1 MLAAVKAFAFELWM
15 ACKLDRLPLLICG
28 IFICVAL
35 GLLRSRGVN
44 GLDLTSVLLNSRL
57 FLICIAFALSIS
69 FLWSLIRER
78 PASPIAFGLGF
89 LNEKLHWSIITRHAP
104 TVIALCVF
112 MPVFSA
118 MKASISLFADY
129 SWDAMFTR
137 WDQTI
142 HWRDAWKLIHPVT
155 GFPIVTFTLNLFYNF
170 WIVAVYAATAFLA
183 LRLKDPRLR
192 QKFLITYFSCWP
204 ILGVAGA
211 IYFASVGPAFVGPL
225 LGQAHFDPLMA
236 YLGNANEHYRILSV
250 EVQAKLVEQF
260 REGSTGLGAGITAMP
275 SMHVSMALLFFLA
288 MRKFSRVAAWLS
300 GLFFIAILVGSVHLA
315 YHYAVDGYVS
325 IVVTLLIWKL
335 AGWWT
340 GLIDDATKAIV
351 QARARHNTASC
362 SIHEPCDIHR

>member
-1 MLAAVKAFAFELWM
+1 MSTSSRRKLGVVLGSIKAFSGALLS
-15 ACKLDRLPLLICG
+15 ACKLDWLPLAICT
-28 IFICVAL
+28 IFIAIAL
-35 GLLRSRGVN
+35 SQLKQKGIN
-44 GLDLTSVLLNSRL
+44 GFDPVSVLLNTQL
-57 FLICIAFALSIS
+57 FLICIVFALSTS
-69 FLWSLIRER
+69 FMWSLMRQR
-78 PASPIAFGLGF
+78 PESPVAFARAFF
-89 LNEKLHWSIITRHAP
+89 LEKLHWSIIARHAP
-104 TVIALCVF
+104 IVIALCTF

-129 SWDAMFTR
+129 SWDTTFTL

-142 HWRDAWKLIHPVT
+142 HRGDAWKLIHPVT
-155 GFPIVTFTLNLFYNF
+155 GFPIVTFMLNLFYNF

-183 LRLKDPRLR
+183 LRLKDPHSR

-225 LGQAHFDPLMA
+225 LSQAHFDPLMA
-236 YLGNANEHYRILSV
+236 YLDYANGHYRILSV
-250 EVQAKLVEQF
+250 EVQAKLVTQF

-275 SMHVSMALLFFLA
+275 SMHVSMALLFFLV
-288 MRKFSRVAAWLS
+288 MRQVSRVAAWLS
-300 GLFFIAILVGSVHLA
+300 GLFFVAILIGSVHLA

-340 GLIDDATKAIV
+340 GHAKDAVGAATQVSA
-351 QARARHNTASC
+351 NPPTA
-362 SIHEPCDIHR
+362 